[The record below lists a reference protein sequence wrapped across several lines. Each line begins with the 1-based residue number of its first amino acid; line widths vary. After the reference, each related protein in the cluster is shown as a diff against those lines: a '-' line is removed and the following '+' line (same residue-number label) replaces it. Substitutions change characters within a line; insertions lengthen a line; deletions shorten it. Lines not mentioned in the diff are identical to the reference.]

1 MEPHDFL
8 GQLDSYIRQNFSF
21 YKNALDY
28 SGQNSLQDY
37 ILQVMSG
44 TRTIDDLDTFMADWK
59 NAGGEDVRN
68 DLQTWYDE
76 FYG

>member
-1 MEPHDFL
+1 M
-8 GQLDSYIRQNFSF
+8 
-21 YKNALDY
+21 NADQSIFVPNTFAFMPAKENYTTYNTTLF
-28 SGQNSLQDY
+28 NSLQDY